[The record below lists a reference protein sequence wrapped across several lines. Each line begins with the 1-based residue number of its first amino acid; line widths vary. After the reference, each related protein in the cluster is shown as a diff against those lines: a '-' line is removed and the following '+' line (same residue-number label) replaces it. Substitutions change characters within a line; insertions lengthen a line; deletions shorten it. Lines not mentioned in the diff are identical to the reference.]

1 MDTRIKFLGWLLIF
15 TPFTLLV
22 VTNTT
27 LFPFITG
34 KALLFRSLISIAII
48 PFLYLISVYKGIFSK
63 RDLILWGLLAY
74 FLTGL
79 AGTIFSID
87 PLRSFGG
94 NAERMEGLWSLF
106 FYLLYPLFLITLFK
120 IEPEYKK
127 KIFYAFLIVNI
138 IISLTIVF
146 QKIQNP
152 YDRPY
157 ASLGNATYIGFYSLL
172 MFFIILYFLF
182 QEKNKILQSI
192 YIIALILN
200 ILSILFSET
209 RGSIIG
215 LAFGFISFF
224 FYIILK
230 QKTKT
235 RFLLLASMILF
246 LVLSYAFLK
255 TSLALKIPGIKR
267 VAYSIQEP
275 SSYMARVVSWQIF
288 LEAFKEKPIFG
299 YGLEN
304 MPYAFYRHF
313 KPILFHYEEAIF
325 DRPHNKFIEMLASTG
340 IVGFI
345 FWLIFLITAFL
356 FILKS
361 KENFLSKASLVAL
374 FISYLAQ
381 NFTLFDMQASYLTF
395 FFGLSLA
402 TEKALIT
409 KRKNINLRPVMAIA
423 FAFSFV
429 FLLIHYKHYQIV
441 RNIIKAI
448 RSSPREAALIFENT
462 SKEAG
467 PFLTELGSMAH
478 RYLIDLLIQKQA
490 DLKSEDLVK
499 IFYVFENAALNDP
512 YNLRLYLAYINFQK
526 DIAIRKKEQGID
538 YKKDLE
544 NLRKM
549 LQKSKERFPRY
560 PDLLMTIFQT
570 EASFGEKQKA
580 IEELYKIYEEFAYG
594 PNMNTAIGNNAFYLG
609 EYHIALKA
617 YERALNYYKKPPSDQ
632 FFINF
637 VISLLETKRFKE
649 LQEFL
654 DQNQEY
660 LKKPQILQNVK
671 NLIKEYSAPIKL
683 NLTN

>member
-1 MDTRIKFLGWLLIF
+1 
-15 TPFTLLV
+15 
-22 VTNTT
+22 
-27 LFPFITG
+27 
-34 KALLFRSLISIAII
+34 
-48 PFLYLISVYKGIFSK
+48 
-63 RDLILWGLLAY
+63 
-74 FLTGL
+74 
-79 AGTIFSID
+79 
-87 PLRSFGG
+87 
-94 NAERMEGLWSLF
+94 
-106 FYLLYPLFLITLFK
+106 
-120 IEPEYKK
+120 
-127 KIFYAFLIVNI
+127 
-138 IISLTIVF
+138 
-146 QKIQNP
+146 
-152 YDRPY
+152 
-157 ASLGNATYIGFYSLL
+157 
-172 MFFIILYFLF
+172 
-182 QEKNKILQSI
+182 
-192 YIIALILN
+192 
-200 ILSILFSET
+200 
-209 RGSIIG
+209 
-215 LAFGFISFF
+215 
-224 FYIILK
+224 
-230 QKTKT
+230 
-235 RFLLLASMILF
+235 
-246 LVLSYAFLK
+246 
-255 TSLALKIPGIKR
+255 
-267 VAYSIQEP
+267 
-275 SSYMARVVSWQIF
+275 
-288 LEAFKEKPIFG
+288 
-299 YGLEN
+299 
-304 MPYAFYRHF
+304 
-313 KPILFHYEEAIF
+313 
-325 DRPHNKFIEMLASTG
+325 
-340 IVGFI
+340 
-345 FWLIFLITAFL
+345 
-356 FILKS
+356 
-361 KENFLSKASLVAL
+361 VAL

-409 KRKNINLRPVMAIA
+409 KRKNINLRPVMSIA

-526 DIAIRKKEQGID
+526 DIAIRKKEQGLD